1 MAISDWLFVV
11 CSCFGSTVFWVQI
24 VNLRRRALAKGL
36 PNFYLR
42 RMSNGLKH
50 AAHGLDAC
58 KRRRGIRVT
67 GDQSQDPNPSALIL
81 GEFVSL
87 GAEDRTMG
95 AGHFPNIPRR
105 AVRAR
110 DVSAGSLLSDASR
123 SSSSQASSFLF
134 TIVPNISSI
143 TVLVV

>member
-67 GDQSQDPNPSALIL
+67 GDQSQEPNPSALIL
-81 GEFVSL
+81 GEFVNL
-87 GAEDRTMG
+87 GTEDRTMG
-95 AGHFPNIPRR
+95 AGHFSDIPRSAAR
-105 AVRAR
+105 ALHVN
-110 DVSAGSLLSDASR
+110 AGSLLSDVLR
-123 SSSSQASSFLF
+123 SLFSQASSFLL

-143 TVLVV
+143 TALVV